1 MAGTTAVVAVE
12 GRKRAAWLL
21 LAFDHLKSP
30 EHRSQPLATRLLSI
44 QPQPEYLQIV
54 VIPG

>member
-1 MAGTTAVVAVE
+1 MVAVE

-30 EHRSQPLATRLLSI
+30 EHRSLPLATRLLSI
-44 QPQPEYLQIV
+44 QLQPEYLQIV